1 MVFRHAAGPPPLVPI
16 RQISVEQFSSRS
28 NEMWP
33 HYAVPQQPFPL
44 PMHCLQYSGSSWNI
58 QQFNSN
64 LAFSQHCQFLVRRA
78 VQCIEL
84 MNVWLRLTIFLWL
97 SLNFTREFLD
107 SRRIRSL
114 FNVPTVGGLS
124 DCNFNTY
131 WAVRWH
137 GPQLIPWERGVPV
150 PWAQRPVGHWVALP

>member
-1 MVFRHAAGPPPLVPI
+1 MLPDLHLWFLSARSQLSSFHREATKCGHITPFLSNHFPCQCIVYSTRDLVGI
-16 RQISVEQFSSRS
+16 FSSLTQIWLSR
-28 NEMWP
+28 
-33 HYAVPQQPFPL
+33 
-44 PMHCLQYSGSSWNI
+44 NI
-58 QQFNSN
+58 VS
-64 LAFSQHCQFLVRRA
+64 FLVHRA

-84 MNVWLRLTIFLWL
+84 MNDWLRLTIFLWL

-107 SRRIRSL
+107 YRRIRSL